1 MRAASLLLLLTA
13 TYGQQ
18 QRIAI
23 YVLSTGKSKRLNGTH
38 TEPLHWLTQ
47 RALPALDTWAK
58 GFDRVVFVVE
68 KGFEGSAAGRGCR
81 PARDGTLVCPRLADA
96 HLLAADCTDEY
107 RGAGPC
113 CKCDAAFAH
122 AAGAARPWDWVGFA
136 DDDVFFDPV
145 GTCVEINQCVG
156 CTVRNRHRHAIE
168 QASPPWRGG
177 RRTLRKIL
185 ISTQV
190 GTRHALYSAG
200 DVDAPVA
207 VVPQGSRR
215 RPPFHAPARCRTAMR
230 ASYWAQP
237 ALLSRG
243 ALARAAAAFR
253 AGGTQSECR
262 LFDVSHEGGLGV
274 LLWSLGVESLGLPEP
289 DAYLRDSRR
298 PVWKSTRE
306 STSAGCLKFDF
317 HTGGTCGA
325 SRARG
330 SSGACACSG
339 RSTNRSPSTASP
351 AATTTRPRTPSAPRW
366 RRRSTRASPRPPRC
380 YGARSRRGTCPRA
393 RPSRRSG
400 PRTAPRRRRYR
411 EEVVSVSSGPYPP
424 RGARTS

>member
-1 MRAASLLLLLTA
+1 MLCLAKNKQHIMRAASLLLLTA
-13 TYGQQ
+13 TYAQQ

-68 KGFEGSAAGRGCR
+68 KGFESSAAGRGCR

-289 DAYLRDSRR
+289 DAYLRDSRYLRGLPGAREFRRMRLQR
-298 PVWKSTRE
+298 PKHKPVAVHRV
-306 STSAGCLKFDF
+306 
-317 HTGGTCGA
+317 
-325 SRARG
+325 ARG
-330 SSGACACSG
+330 NDYPTAHAV
-339 RSTNRSPSTASP
+339 RAALASP
-351 AATTTRPRTPSAPRW
+351 EYTRIPATATVLRGAI
-366 RRRSTRASPRPPRC
+366 PPRDVSP
-380 YGARSRRGTCPRA
+380 GAPFA
-393 RPSRRSG
+393 PFRPEDC
-400 PRTAPRRRRYR
+400 APP
-411 EEVVSVSSGPYPP
+411 SPLS
-424 RGARTS
+424 

>member
-1 MRAASLLLLLTA
+1 MRAASLLLLTA
-13 TYGQQ
+13 TYAQQ

-145 GTCVEINQCVG
+145 GICVEINQCVG

-168 QASPPWRGG
+168 QASPPWRE
-177 RRTLRKIL
+177 R
-185 ISTQV
+185 SV
-190 GTRHALYSAG
+190 
-200 DVDAPVA
+200 
-207 VVPQGSRR
+207 
-215 RPPFHAPARCRTAMR
+215 
-230 ASYWAQP
+230 
-237 ALLSRG
+237 
-243 ALARAAAAFR
+243 
-253 AGGTQSECR
+253 
-262 LFDVSHEGGLGV
+262 
-274 LLWSLGVESLGLPEP
+274 
-289 DAYLRDSRR
+289 
-298 PVWKSTRE
+298 
-306 STSAGCLKFDF
+306 KF
-317 HTGGTCGA
+317 
-325 SRARG
+325 
-330 SSGACACSG
+330 
-339 RSTNRSPSTASP
+339 
-351 AATTTRPRTPSAPRW
+351 
-366 RRRSTRASPRPPRC
+366 
-380 YGARSRRGTCPRA
+380 
-393 RPSRRSG
+393 
-400 PRTAPRRRRYR
+400 
-411 EEVVSVSSGPYPP
+411 
-424 RGARTS
+424 

>member
-145 GTCVEINQCVG
+145 GTCVEINPCVG

-168 QASPPWRGG
+168 QASPPWRE
-177 RRTLRKIL
+177 R
-185 ISTQV
+185 SV
-190 GTRHALYSAG
+190 
-200 DVDAPVA
+200 
-207 VVPQGSRR
+207 
-215 RPPFHAPARCRTAMR
+215 
-230 ASYWAQP
+230 
-237 ALLSRG
+237 
-243 ALARAAAAFR
+243 
-253 AGGTQSECR
+253 
-262 LFDVSHEGGLGV
+262 
-274 LLWSLGVESLGLPEP
+274 
-289 DAYLRDSRR
+289 
-298 PVWKSTRE
+298 
-306 STSAGCLKFDF
+306 KF
-317 HTGGTCGA
+317 
-325 SRARG
+325 
-330 SSGACACSG
+330 
-339 RSTNRSPSTASP
+339 
-351 AATTTRPRTPSAPRW
+351 
-366 RRRSTRASPRPPRC
+366 
-380 YGARSRRGTCPRA
+380 
-393 RPSRRSG
+393 
-400 PRTAPRRRRYR
+400 
-411 EEVVSVSSGPYPP
+411 
-424 RGARTS
+424 

>member
-1 MRAASLLLLLTA
+1 MRAASLLLLTA
-13 TYGQQ
+13 TYAQQ

-68 KGFEGSAAGRGCR
+68 KGFESSAAGRGCR

-168 QASPPWRGG
+168 QAS
-177 RRTLRKIL
+177 RR
-185 ISTQV
+185 
-190 GTRHALYSAG
+190 
-200 DVDAPVA
+200 
-207 VVPQGSRR
+207 
-215 RPPFHAPARCRTAMR
+215 
-230 ASYWAQP
+230 
-237 ALLSRG
+237 
-243 ALARAAAAFR
+243 
-253 AGGTQSECR
+253 
-262 LFDVSHEGGLGV
+262 
-274 LLWSLGVESLGLPEP
+274 
-289 DAYLRDSRR
+289 
-298 PVWKSTRE
+298 
-306 STSAGCLKFDF
+306 
-317 HTGGTCGA
+317 
-325 SRARG
+325 
-330 SSGACACSG
+330 
-339 RSTNRSPSTASP
+339 
-351 AATTTRPRTPSAPRW
+351 
-366 RRRSTRASPRPPRC
+366 
-380 YGARSRRGTCPRA
+380 
-393 RPSRRSG
+393 
-400 PRTAPRRRRYR
+400 
-411 EEVVSVSSGPYPP
+411 
-424 RGARTS
+424 

>member
-1 MRAASLLLLLTA
+1 MLWLAKNKQHIMRAASLLLLTA
-13 TYGQQ
+13 TYAQQ

-68 KGFEGSAAGRGCR
+68 KGFESSAAGRGCR

-168 QASPPWRGG
+168 QASPPWRE
-177 RRTLRKIL
+177 R
-185 ISTQV
+185 SV
-190 GTRHALYSAG
+190 
-200 DVDAPVA
+200 
-207 VVPQGSRR
+207 
-215 RPPFHAPARCRTAMR
+215 
-230 ASYWAQP
+230 
-237 ALLSRG
+237 
-243 ALARAAAAFR
+243 
-253 AGGTQSECR
+253 
-262 LFDVSHEGGLGV
+262 
-274 LLWSLGVESLGLPEP
+274 
-289 DAYLRDSRR
+289 
-298 PVWKSTRE
+298 
-306 STSAGCLKFDF
+306 KF
-317 HTGGTCGA
+317 
-325 SRARG
+325 
-330 SSGACACSG
+330 
-339 RSTNRSPSTASP
+339 
-351 AATTTRPRTPSAPRW
+351 
-366 RRRSTRASPRPPRC
+366 
-380 YGARSRRGTCPRA
+380 
-393 RPSRRSG
+393 
-400 PRTAPRRRRYR
+400 
-411 EEVVSVSSGPYPP
+411 
-424 RGARTS
+424 

>member
-168 QASPPWRGG
+168 QASMAWTR
-177 RRTLRKIL
+177 RKIL

-190 GTRHALYSAG
+190 GTATPARLHGLRPRRLREARSGRLERVLPAPHYKPKGRGLQGPLPPAAEAG
-200 DVDAPVA
+200 L
-207 VVPQGSRR
+207 RR
-215 RPPFHAPARCRTAMR
+215 RLAV
-230 ASYWAQP
+230 
-237 ALLSRG
+237 G
-243 ALARAAAAFR
+243 A
-253 AGGTQSECR
+253 
-262 LFDVSHEGGLGV
+262 
-274 LLWSLGVESLGLPEP
+274 
-289 DAYLRDSRR
+289 
-298 PVWKSTRE
+298 
-306 STSAGCLKFDF
+306 
-317 HTGGTCGA
+317 
-325 SRARG
+325 
-330 SSGACACSG
+330 
-339 RSTNRSPSTASP
+339 
-351 AATTTRPRTPSAPRW
+351 
-366 RRRSTRASPRPPRC
+366 
-380 YGARSRRGTCPRA
+380 
-393 RPSRRSG
+393 
-400 PRTAPRRRRYR
+400 
-411 EEVVSVSSGPYPP
+411 
-424 RGARTS
+424 